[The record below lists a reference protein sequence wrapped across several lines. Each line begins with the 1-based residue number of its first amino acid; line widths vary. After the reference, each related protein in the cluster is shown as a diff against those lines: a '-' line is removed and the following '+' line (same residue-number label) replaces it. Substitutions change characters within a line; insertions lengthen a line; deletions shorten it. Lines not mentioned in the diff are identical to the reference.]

1 MSETGLQRIF
11 RNAVDV
17 IPENELKERLESG
30 DRLRV
35 KLGVD
40 PTAPD
45 IHLGFSVV
53 LGKLREFQDLGHTA
67 VLIVGDYTARIG
79 DPSGRSSERPIL
91 SGEELDR
98 NARDFAEQA
107 FRILDR
113 DRTEIRYNG
122 EWLGKLSYEDVVGL
136 ARNVTIARL
145 LERDDFAKRFAA
157 HEPISLSELLYP
169 MMQGYDSVAVEAD
182 VELGGTDQLYNLL
195 AGRSLMEAHGLR
207 PQAVLTM
214 PLLVGTDGKLKM
226 SKSRGNYIGITD
238 PPEEQFGKVM
248 SVPDDALEQY
258 WRLCLGK
265 EPPAEEPMNS
275 KLLLARKIV
284 ERYHGPDEAERAE
297 ETFTRTVRRGEMPE
311 EVPEVVLPGEDKI
324 WVVSLITLAG
334 FAKTNGEA
342 RRFVQGGAVRVGG
355 EVVSDEKTNLETG
368 VLDGKILQVGKR
380 RYARLLSR
388 K

>member
-136 ARNVTIARL
+136 ARNVTVARL

>member
-311 EVPEVVLPGEDKI
+311 EVPEVVLPGEDEI